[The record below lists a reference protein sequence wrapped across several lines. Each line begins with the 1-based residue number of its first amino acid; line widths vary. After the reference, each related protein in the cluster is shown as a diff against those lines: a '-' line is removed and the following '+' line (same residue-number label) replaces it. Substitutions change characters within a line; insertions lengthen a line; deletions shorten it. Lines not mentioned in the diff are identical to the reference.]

1 MGFSIAIDGYVAAG
15 KGTLASLIARKYG
28 FLYLDTGAI
37 YRSVTYGFLHC
48 DHKDINKVLEEID
61 IEITSDNRVF
71 VDGKEVTLEIRKQD
85 VNDAVSMVCQF
96 PQVREFATNYAR
108 KVANGRDI
116 VMDGRDIGS
125 VVLPNADVK
134 FVIMATVESRVK
146 RRYEQNRQKGLKIS
160 EEEVKNNI
168 IKRDNIDKKNIVI
181 YEDTVVIDNTNQ
193 TLEES
198 LRTMCSHIDRKLG
211 YTYD

>member
-28 FLYLDTGAI
+28 FVYLDTGAI
-37 YRSVTYGFLHC
+37 YRAVTYAFIHS
-48 DHKDINKVLEEID
+48 DHKNVNKVLEEID

-71 VDGKEVTLEIRKQD
+71 VDGKEVTLELRMQD
-85 VNDAVSMVCQF
+85 VNNTVSMICQF

-108 KVANGRDI
+108 RVANGRSI

-125 VVLPNADVK
+125 VVLPDADVK

-146 RRYEQNRQKGLKIS
+146 RRYEQNKQKGLKIS

-168 IKRDNIDKKNIVI
+168 IKRDNIDKRNIVI
-181 YEDTVVIDNTNQ
+181 YEDTIVIDNTNQ
-193 TLEES
+193 SLEES
-198 LRTMCSHIDRKLG
+198 LRLMCSHIDRKLG

>member
-1 MGFSIAIDGYVAAG
+1 MGFSVAIDGYVAAG

-37 YRSVTYGFLHC
+37 YRSVTYAFLHSH
-48 DHKDINKVLEEID
+48 HKDINRVLDEVD

-71 VDGKEVTLEIRKQD
+71 VDGNEVTLELRMQD
-85 VNDAVSMVCQF
+85 VNNAVSTICQF

-108 KVANGRDI
+108 KVANGRSI

-125 VVLPNADVK
+125 VVLPDADVK

-193 TLEES
+193 SLEES
-198 LRTMCSHIDRKLG
+198 LRMMCAHIDRKLG

>member
-1 MGFSIAIDGYVAAG
+1 MGFSVAIDGYVAAG

-37 YRSVTYGFLHC
+37 YRAITYSFIHS

-61 IEITSDNRVF
+61 IEITSDNRVY
-71 VDGKEVTLEIRKQD
+71 VDGKEVTLELRMQD
-85 VNDAVSMVCQF
+85 VNNAVSMICQF
-96 PQVREFATNYAR
+96 QQVREYATNFAR
-108 KVANGRDI
+108 KIANGRSI

-168 IKRDNIDKKNIVI
+168 IKRDNIDKRNIVI

-193 TLEES
+193 SLEES
-198 LRTMCSHIDRKLG
+198 LRIMCSHIDRKLG